1 MKLPISPLA
10 ENQINQLIRN
20 RRKVSK
26 IILNAFLRT
35 EKKYPRKKMEENA
48 ELENYLDCETSSS
61 DPMQFW
67 RENHSRLPCLAVI
80 AKQTFCAPGRTAAV
94 ERIFSIA
101 GYILSQRRN
110 RLTDSNFENQLFA
123 NVNFGIPVHSGE
135 KLRLDN

>member
-10 ENQINQLIRN
+10 ENQIYHLIRN
-20 RRKVSK
+20 QRKVSK

-67 RENHSRLPCLAVI
+67 RENQSRLPRLVVI
-80 AKQTFCAPGRTAAV
+80 AKQTFCAVAV

-101 GYILSQRRN
+101 DYILSQRRT
-110 RLTDSNFENQLFA
+110 RKTDDNFQNQLF
-123 NVNFGIPVHSGE
+123 
-135 KLRLDN
+135 